1 MSFNIEIAPRNNA
14 TGATVYAVTVTID
27 DHETVVSFE
36 SKEVA
41 ERFAETERAR
51 LTAQGQQAR
60 SAPPT

>member
-1 MSFNIEIAPRNNA
+1 MAFNIEITPRID
-14 TGATVYAVTVTID
+14 TMGATVYAVTVTID

-51 LTAQGQQAR
+51 ITAQEQQAR
-60 SAPPT
+60 SAKPT

>member
-1 MSFNIEIAPRNNA
+1 MAFNIEITPRIDS

-51 LTAQGQQAR
+51 ITTQEQQAR
-60 SAPPT
+60 SAKRT

>member
-1 MSFNIEIAPRNNA
+1 MAFNIEITPRIDT
-14 TGATVYAVTVTID
+14 TGETVYAVTVTID

-51 LTAQGQQAR
+51 IMAQDQQAR
-60 SAPPT
+60 SAKPT